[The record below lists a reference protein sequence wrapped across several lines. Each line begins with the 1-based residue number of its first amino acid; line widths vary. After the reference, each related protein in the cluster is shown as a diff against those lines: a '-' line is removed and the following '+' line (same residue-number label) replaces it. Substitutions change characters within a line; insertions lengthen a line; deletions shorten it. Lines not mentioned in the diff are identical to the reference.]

1 MAKRNTKAPVVKV
14 RQGDDISMVIVPI
27 ALSLGRYASSSTT
40 NYALRLLVSKLQGV
54 MQHHLKAQSQ
64 SGCMDDGQIVLAF
77 EEQGFEVAQRTTQF
91 VNKGEFLYT
100 VSLKDLGVD
109 RQHYAEFFD
118 AIVRAGEYRIEYEG
132 DDPELGH
139 GLTWY
144 NLYRPILWNYRE
156 EEYTDKKGN
165 VSTRYVSTQGPKIT
179 IAIEPRAA
187 QTIYN
192 PARHGKSIDT
202 TGVKLHAY
210 TERILYLFAPY
221 WQQYTHIEIDWIALR
236 LKMQLDED
244 ITPRSQRKIEVE
256 RWVREDEPGG
266 RKRGVYIST
275 APGTVIR
282 QTEKYTDGPHRGK
295 PRPGGYRRTY
305 ESWSEFQREVL
316 APTIADFNGM
326 AAVGRVPFTFT
337 AEVVKQSIPGKSNR
351 PTPVRVIFDLTLT
364 DAGRQSMQKSAETL
378 ERIELKKHIM
388 QRLGIRENY
397 AARLVNA
404 ERVGP
409 ATYADLRAK
418 VDELRA
424 RVDARDFA
432 KCDTLQQLIAA
443 EKAVRHTI
451 PKSEEHAATIA
462 ALAKAR
468 KRYEREMP
476 KYLFACLQDYI
487 KNDLGFTAAE
497 DVTATTPVPASP
509 SAAVCQPVS
518 PADPAGPV
526 SSAAISSQATP
537 DPLTPAQ
544 ARQLAQAA
552 LGGAGEQPRAQ
563 YDFTGA
569 RLTITADEQQQ
580 LHAFRTDL
588 HCTYATT
595 APAFV
600 TEVVEKLLILRVN
613 DARRVIT
620 FHLAD
625 GTHLT
630 TDRLNYYAPGLAA
643 QFVALFHVHF
653 PDGYKFCFD

>member
-77 EEQGFEVAQRTTQF
+77 EEQGFEVATKTTQF

-187 QTIYN
+187 HTIYN

-305 ESWSEFQREVL
+305 ESWSEFHREVL

-451 PKSEEHAATIA
+451 PGSEEHAATVA

-487 KNDLGFTAAE
+487 KNDLGFSPAE
-497 DVTATTPVPASP
+497 DVTASH
-509 SAAVCQPVS
+509 SPVS
-518 PADPAGPV
+518 A
-526 SSAAISSQATP
+526 SSAPSGSPARNAPAHEPTP
-537 DPLTPAQ
+537 EQ
-544 ARQLAQAA
+544 ARQLVQDAI
-552 LGGAGEQPRAQ
+552 GVAGERPPQ
-563 YDFTGA
+563 YDFAGN
-569 RLTITADEQQQ
+569 RLTLTADEQQQ
-580 LHAFRTDL
+580 LSRFTADL
-588 HCTYATT
+588 QTQYAASRPT
-595 APAFV
+595 FV
-600 TEVVEKLLILRVN
+600 QDIVLQLVILRVN
-613 DARRVIT
+613 DRKRCIT
-620 FHLAD
+620 FA
-625 GTHLT
+625 LT
-630 TDRLNYYAPGLAA
+630 SGSHVTPERINYYVPGLYA
-643 QFVALFHVHF
+643 QFVAT
-653 PDGYKFCFD
+653 FDIYFAGFRFDFE